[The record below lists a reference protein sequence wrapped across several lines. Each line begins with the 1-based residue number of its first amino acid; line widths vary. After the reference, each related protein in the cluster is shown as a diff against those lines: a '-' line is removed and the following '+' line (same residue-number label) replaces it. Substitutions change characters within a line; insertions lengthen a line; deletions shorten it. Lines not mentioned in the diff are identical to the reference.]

1 MEKNIFFVVLQKAVL
16 KDTLILYK
24 ILIKFDDFFDEMMSG
39 IVLVSQ
45 AQLVSIMLLLLLYV
59 LCIILI

>member
-1 MEKNIFFVVLQKAVL
+1 ML